1 MVTLSHK
8 ISPVVTLCH
17 KISLKSHSGYFKM
30 HIMIYIIILKNAAY
44 ADYFGI
50 ILNEDSSRQITE
62 VVVM

>member
-1 MVTLSHK
+1 
-8 ISPVVTLCH
+8 
-17 KISLKSHSGYFKM
+17 M